1 VRFGVDQHDMADEA
15 RAAQGVGCLDACM
28 ACAQDGD
35 VFRGAGGC
43 ALWQAVAPV
52 DILGRIVKL
61 ITAIIKPFKLD
72 EVRSAL
78 SELGVTGMTVTEVK
92 GFGRQRGHTELYRG
106 AEYVVDFVPKTRVEV
121 GVKDE
126 LVEQVVEVIMTA
138 AKTGKVGDGKIFVQ
152 TIERALRIRTGEMD
166 EAAL

>member
-1 VRFGVDQHDMADEA
+1 M
-15 RAAQGVGCLDACM
+15 
-28 ACAQDGD
+28 
-35 VFRGAGGC
+35 
-43 ALWQAVAPV
+43 
-52 DILGRIVKL
+52 KL

-72 EVRSAL
+72 EVRTAL

-121 GVKDE
+121 AVQDA
-126 LVEQVVEVIMTA
+126 LVEQAVEVILA
-138 AKTGKVGDGKIFVQ
+138 AARTGKVGDGKIFVQ
-152 TIERALRIRTGEMD
+152 TIERALRVRTGEMD